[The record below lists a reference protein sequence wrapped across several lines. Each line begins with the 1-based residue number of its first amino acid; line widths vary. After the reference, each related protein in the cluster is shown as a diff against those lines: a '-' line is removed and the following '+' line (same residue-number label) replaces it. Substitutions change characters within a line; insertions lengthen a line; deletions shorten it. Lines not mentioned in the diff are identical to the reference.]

1 MAGATEGVILNPMVE
16 NAHVALTE
24 KLVGKTKWNFSEVL
38 QFIREQMGIRTNG
51 TLGPDSLTLKLK
63 MEPHL
68 FASVLYTVDI
78 SAMLLP
84 LIVVECRNWPVTLP

>member
-1 MAGATEGVILNPMVE
+1 MISIGTHRPSDGWCYRGCHIESNCFKLKHRN

-68 FASVLYTVDI
+68 FASVLYENY
-78 SAMLLP
+78 SL
-84 LIVVECRNWPVTLP
+84 

>member
-16 NAHVALTE
+16 NAHVTLTE

-68 FASVLYTVDI
+68 FASVLY
-78 SAMLLP
+78 SRR
-84 LIVVECRNWPVTLP
+84 ETLSFPTRAHPQARERHS